1 MSFSGQ
7 VFMAPERVV
16 FGRGT
21 VRDIGAYV
29 AQLGGRKPF
38 IATDPII
45 AATPAFQPLL
55 ASLHEQGLPFVL
67 YTGCDVNPTDTQI
80 DRGRDLYV
88 AEGCDVIVGVGGGSN
103 IDTAKSIGIVARNP
117 GSIRDYF
124 VPNYVTNPYGIRNT
138 ERIPPTIVVPTTAG
152 TGSEVC
158 CWTVVT
164 NTAENVKGFCGG
176 WTTMPQMAVLDP
188 DLTVSMPPAL
198 TAATGFDALMHAI
211 EAYYHRYAT
220 PLTDMYALSAI
231 ARIVPHLGRAVADG
245 TDMDAREQMLL
256 GAMEAGLAM
265 NTGCALIHSM
275 GLQLTSQFH
284 LSHGETLAIMA
295 GPVMRYNADACPE
308 RMADI
313 ARAMGW
319 DIGGLS
325 ASETA
330 LAAADAVQHFA
341 TGLGLPTYL
350 DARVHDPAVIPHMAV
365 IAEANDNTRGNP
377 RLPATMA
384 EFEALYHAAY
394 R

>member
-1 MSFSGQ
+1 M
-7 VFMAPERVV
+7 R
-16 FGRGT
+16 
-21 VRDIGAYV
+21 RD
-29 AQLGGRKPF
+29 R
-38 IATDPII
+38 
-45 AATPAFQPLL
+45 
-55 ASLHEQGLPFVL
+55 
-67 YTGCDVNPTDTQI
+67 
-80 DRGRDLYV
+80 
-88 AEGCDVIVGVGGGSN
+88 GVGGGSN

-176 WTTMPQMAVLDP
+176 WTTMPHMAVLDP

-211 EAYYHRYAT
+211 EAYYHLYAT

-231 ARIVPHLGRAVADG
+231 TRIVAHLDRAVADG
-245 TDMDAREQMLL
+245 TDIEAREQMLL

-265 NTGCALIHSM
+265 NTGCALIHAM

-295 GPVMRYNADACPE
+295 GTVMRYNAVECPG

-319 DIGGLS
+319 RIDGLDPEAA
-325 ASETA
+325 AS
-330 LAAADAVQHFA
+330 AAADAVEQFA
-341 TGLGLPTYL
+341 RGLGLPTHL
-350 DARVHDPAVIPHMAV
+350 DRAVHDPAVIPRMAV
-365 IAEANDNTRGNP
+365 AAAANDNTRGNP
-377 RLPATMA
+377 RQPAAAA